1 MVVGVS
7 IGIVMSTGPEQ
18 NADDLLSNAD
28 VAMYTAKAQGRR
40 QYAVFDPTLHAAVI
54 ARHELS
60 GELTRGIDR
69 GELVVLYQPIVD
81 LDTRRTVGMEALV
94 RWRHPTRGLV
104 KPEEFISL
112 AEESGSIG
120 ALGSYV
126 LEEAIAALRR
136 LPVHGTRRMRG
147 LFISVNVSPMQL
159 QAPDFLD
166 EVERVLE
173 ESALRPGQL
182 VLEITESAMFR
193 DSQATIAKLLR
204 LRERGVRIAID
215 DFGTG
220 YASLTYLRRF
230 PVDIIK
236 IAQEFIARADAD
248 NQEWA
253 FTGAIL
259 ALGQRLGLEVVAEG
273 VEDQGQVERLIA
285 LGLPAGPGLP
295 LRAARTARGG
305 VSRRDGRAGPP
316 TPGSD
321 RADRRTARRAELEHV
336 PALRDRH
343 RRRRSASRWRGRI
356 SNLGAARVPLG
367 AAGADRPARAGC
379 AVRGAGRGARRERR
393 AAGLRRVVGARAR
406 RPPPA
411 TSTSLDS
418 GWWPSGRSRTW
429 WPSSPTAARCPCQP
443 TRSPRSASRWAAR
456 TRTASRPPTRS
467 WPG

>member
-18 NADDLLSNAD
+18 SVDDLLSNAD

-81 LDTRRTVGMEALV
+81 LDTRSTVGMEALV

-126 LEEAIAALRR
+126 LEEAIAAPAR
-136 LPVHGTRRMRG
+136 LTHGTPGGEALHQRQRLADAAAGAGLPRRGRARARG
-147 LFISVNVSPMQL
+147 IGARSRP
-159 QAPDFLD
+159 ARPRDH
-166 EVERVLE
+166 RVGHVPRLAGDHRA
-173 ESALRPGQL
+173 SSL
-182 VLEITESAMFR
+182 T
-193 DSQATIAKLLR
+193 

-259 ALGQRLGLEVVAEG
+259 ALGQRLGPRVVAEG

-285 LGLPAGPGLP
+285 LGCRLGTGLP
-295 LRAARTARGG
+295 LRAARRARG
-305 VSRRDGRAGPP
+305 RRLPAKRGQPADAGSVEAGGRPRAGLSSSVFPLYAIV
-316 TPGSD
+316 D
-321 RADRRTARRAELEHV
+321 
-336 PALRDRH
+336 
-343 RRRRSASRWRGRI
+343 RRRRSASRWWPHLQPR
-356 SNLGAARVPLG
+356 AARPPLG
-367 AAGADRPARAGC
+367 AAGD
-379 AVRGAGRGARRERR
+379 
-393 AAGLRRVVGARAR
+393 
-406 RPPPA
+406 
-411 TSTSLDS
+411 
-418 GWWPSGRSRTW
+418 
-429 WPSSPTAARCPCQP
+429 
-443 TRSPRSASRWAAR
+443 
-456 TRTASRPPTRS
+456 
-467 WPG
+467 